1 MISDSFYSPSH
12 HAQTPQHYELFLFDP
27 ESLEDGLSNGAKM
40 KENEQQF
47 PKLQIIITKY
57 KVIIFIIAPS
67 LVKKFKFKTM
77 SVTFQNDIKLSL
89 HSSAFY

>member
-1 MISDSFYSPSH
+1 
-12 HAQTPQHYELFLFDP
+12 
-27 ESLEDGLSNGAKM
+27 M